1 MAITVTR
8 LSTTPVKGTRLHTV
22 DELDM
27 RHGGVVGDRRFF
39 VVDERGRM
47 LNAKIVGDLQQIV
60 AAFSSEGRLTLTF
73 PDGTAVSD
81 EIAHLGPL
89 TARFFSGERDGQIVD
104 GAFGAALSDF
114 LGQPLRLVEAP
125 GSIDRGHKGAVTL
138 ISGASLDRLATEAGE
153 AHLDPRRFRMTIEID
168 GIGPHEEDTWVG
180 RTLRIGDAAIRFHGN
195 VGRCLITSRDPD
207 SGEITLPTLDL
218 LRAYRDGENGTEP
231 LPFGVYGEVVREGW
245 VRVGDTV
252 EADDAAAG
260 AGVTGSGAGST
271 AARSGG

>member
-1 MAITVTR
+1 
-8 LSTTPVKGTRLHTV
+8 
-22 DELDM
+22 
-27 RHGGVVGDRRFF
+27 
-39 VVDERGRM
+39 M

-271 AARSGG
+271 AARFGG